1 VIRSF
6 RLSKKGGTEMT
17 QPIGIGLVGAGA
29 FGEFCLAAFSE
40 MPEVRIAAVADLD
53 AARAESLASK
63 YDAAAYGSLDELLAD
78 PSVGIVAL
86 NTPPYLHETQ
96 GRAAIAAG
104 KHLFCE
110 KPLALTVGGGAA
122 LIEAAEARGVRLT
135 VDYVMRR
142 NPIWAAAAALR
153 KSGVLGRLLHMS
165 LTNHAAGLN
174 LPEGHWFWDKAKS
187 GGIWIEHGVH
197 FFDAFAWVAGTNGEI
212 VSSRQFARTD
222 GVIDRVEALAQYG
235 ETAAHFYHGF
245 THSKE
250 TEQTTVALTF
260 ERGHIKLHE
269 WVPTVLELTTDVPS
283 DEFAA
288 LLPPVSGQTPDGA
301 LTRHMIKL
309 DSKSQ
314 IYRESIQAG
323 MRDLAYAV
331 RDPHAQLAV
340 DGTHGLASLRM
351 AVAAS
356 R

>member
-1 VIRSF
+1 
-6 RLSKKGGTEMT
+6 MA
-17 QPIGIGLVGAGA
+17 QAIGVGLVGAGA

-40 MPEVRIAAVADLD
+40 MPEVHIAAVADLD
-53 AARAESLASK
+53 AARAETLAAQ
-63 YDAAAYGSLDELLAD
+63 YGAAAYASLDALLAD
-78 PSVGIVAL
+78 ASVEIVAL

-96 GRAAIAAG
+96 GLAAIAAG

-142 NPIWAAAAALR
+142 NPLWAAAAALR
-153 KSGVLGRLLHMS
+153 RSGVLGRLLHMS

-174 LPEGHWFWDKAKS
+174 LPDHHWFWDKAKS

-197 FFDAFAWVAGTNGEI
+197 FFDAFAWVAGVKGEI
-212 VSSRQFARTD
+212 VSSRQFTRPD
-222 GVIDRVEALAQYG
+222 GVVNRVEALATYG
-235 ETAAHFYHGF
+235 DAAAHFYHGF
-245 THSKE
+245 THSSK

-260 ERGHIKLHE
+260 ERGHVKLHE
-269 WVPTVLELTTDVPS
+269 WVPTVLELTTDVDIDTLQPH
-283 DEFAA
+283 
-288 LLPPVSGQTPDGA
+288 LPPVNERTQDGA
-301 LTRHMIKL
+301 MTRYTVKL

-314 IYRESIQAG
+314 IYREAIQAG
-323 MRDLAYAV
+323 LRDLAQAAG
-331 RDPHAQLAV
+331 DTHAQLAV

-356 R
+356 L

>member
-1 VIRSF
+1 
-6 RLSKKGGTEMT
+6 MT
-17 QPIGIGLVGAGA
+17 QPIGIGLIGAGA

-53 AARAESLASK
+53 ASRARSLASQ
-63 YDAAAYGSLDELLAD
+63 YGAAAYGSLDELLAD
-78 PSVGIVAL
+78 ASVEIVAL

-96 GRAAIAAG
+96 GLAAIAAG

-122 LIEAAEARGVRLT
+122 LIEAAEVRGLRLT

-142 NPIWAAAAALR
+142 NPLWAAVAGLR
-153 KSGVLGRLLHMS
+153 KSGILGRLLHMS

-174 LPEGHWFWDKAKS
+174 LPDSHWFWDVAKS

-197 FFDAFAWVAGTNGEI
+197 FFDAFAWVVGIKGEI
-212 VSSRQFARTD
+212 VASRQFARPD
-222 GVIDRVEALAQYG
+222 GVVDRVEALAQYG

-260 ERGHIKLHE
+260 ERGHIRLHE
-269 WVPTVLELTTDVPS
+269 WVPTTLELTADVSS
-283 DEFAA
+283 DALVP

-301 LTRHMIKL
+301 MTRYTVRL

-314 IYRESIQAG
+314 VYREAIQAG
-323 MRDLAYAV
+323 MRDLAQAV
-331 RDPHAQLAV
+331 RDPHAQLTV

-351 AVAAS
+351 ALDAS